1 MWHHFAF
8 MAVSLAMFGT
18 AVGAAAVFLAPRFFE
33 ARRAPFHM
41 GVSCLLFAA
50 ASVGGFLI
58 QTGVRF
64 VPEVSWGSLDS
75 LVFIYVI
82 AAIPFIFS
90 GVCMTLALTR
100 FPARVGTLYA
110 ADLLG
115 AGLGCLV
122 LGMAI
127 GVTDAVTTAFAV
139 AWLGTVTSC
148 CFLIRERR
156 PKSLGLSCLACLGL
170 GGLVVVIGI
179 HAVDQDPLIRLQWV
193 KGKSESLPLHE
204 KWNSFS
210 HVTVSGDPAAPSYL
224 LRVGIEPG
232 LPRQPDRAAAG
243 ADQRR
248 RGRLLSR
255 GLRRRPRQT
264 RIPPVRYRLLRP
276 LPAFPPP
283 ASWWSAR
290 EPGAMCS
297 RRWLLAS
304 LPSPLW
310 RSTAMS
316 STR

>member
-1 MWHHFAF
+1 MTARREILLTRVFSVTMWHHFAF

-122 LGMAI
+122 LGMA
-127 GVTDAVTTAFAV
+127 DR
-139 AWLGTVTSC
+139 C
-148 CFLIRERR
+148 YRC
-156 PKSLGLSCLACLGL
+156 
-170 GGLVVVIGI
+170 
-179 HAVDQDPLIRLQWV
+179 
-193 KGKSESLPLHE
+193 
-204 KWNSFS
+204 
-210 HVTVSGDPAAPSYL
+210 GDH
-224 LRVGIEPG
+224 
-232 LPRQPDRAAAG
+232 
-243 ADQRR
+243 
-248 RGRLLSR
+248 
-255 GLRRRPRQT
+255 GLRRRVARDGH
-264 RIPPVRYRLLRP
+264 LL
-276 LPAFPPP
+276 LFLD
-283 ASWWSAR
+283 S
-290 EPGAMCS
+290 
-297 RRWLLAS
+297 
-304 LPSPLW
+304 
-310 RSTAMS
+310 
-316 STR
+316 